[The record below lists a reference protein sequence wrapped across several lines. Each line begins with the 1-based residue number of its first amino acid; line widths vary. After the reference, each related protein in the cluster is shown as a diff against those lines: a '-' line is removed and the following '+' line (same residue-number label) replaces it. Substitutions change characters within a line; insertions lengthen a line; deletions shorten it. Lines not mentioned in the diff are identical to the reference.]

1 MLDEVLMTA
10 TTWQNRIIGEGEES
24 PDQLL
29 ANPANWRV
37 HPKHQQDAL
46 AGVLNEV
53 GWVQRVI
60 VNQRTGHIVDGHLR
74 VSLALQRN
82 EPTIPVV
89 YVDLDEAEE
98 ALVLATLDPLSAL
111 ATTDA
116 GKLDELLRDISTGE
130 AAVQEMLAEL
140 AERSGI
146 VPTDDALWSDAF
158 DALPDGDKSPFEQMT
173 FTVHT
178 RQAEIIRDAITK
190 AKAQGPFD
198 DTGNENS
205 NGNALA
211 RICESYVG

>member
-1 MLDEVLMTA
+1 MTA
-10 TTWQNRIIGEGEES
+10 VATWRNRITGSGVES
-24 PDQLL
+24 PDQIL

-46 AGVLNEV
+46 EGVLNEV
-53 GWVQRVI
+53 GWVQDVI
-60 VNQRTGHIVDGHLR
+60 VNQRTGHLVDGHLR
-74 VSLALQRN
+74 VSLALRRG
-82 EPTIPVV
+82 EAEVPVK
-89 YVDLDEAEE
+89 YVDLTEAEE
-98 ALVLATLDPLSAL
+98 SLVLATLDPLSAL

-146 VPTDDALWSDAF
+146 VPTDDASWSDAF

-178 RQAEIIRDAITK
+178 RQAEIIRDAITR
-190 AKAQGPFD
+190 AKAQGPFE
-198 DTGNENS
+198 DTGNENG

-211 RICESYVG
+211 RICEAYVG